1 MTSSESAGPG
11 GQSHTGK
18 LSSFALLTERA
29 FLYGWLSG
37 AATSTVRWLD
47 LLAVGVYVFD
57 RTGSPFQVALV
68 TIVRMLPLA
77 LFGALAGALAEHF
90 DRRRILYVAQVTMI
104 ATSVTLALLAVS
116 GALEVW
122 HLWVGGFLL
131 GCFWVADFSCRR
143 TMMAEA
149 AGPERVGIAMSLES
163 VTNNGT
169 RMLGPTLGGLLL
181 EWVGIEGAYWLSA
194 VGYVLALVCTL
205 RFPRFVRVE
214 GAASVG
220 LIASIV
226 EGVRYLRGDRTVMGV
241 LVVTLVFNLWAFPC
255 VSMVPVIGKD
265 ELGLSA
271 FPVGLLM
278 SAEGAGAFCGA
289 LLLVGLAPLRW
300 FRRLY
305 VGGVAL
311 YLAMALGFSQSPV
324 AVVAGG
330 CLLVAGLGGAA
341 FAAMQSTLVLM
352 NSAPAVRARMM
363 GLLSVFIGSG
373 PIGFLH
379 IGLMA
384 NLFGAPTAV
393 LVCTLEGL
401 SALLIV
407 WRIWPELLQLQ
418 GISELTGK
426 VAS

>member
-1 MTSSESAGPG
+1 MTSSRWAGPDG
-11 GQSHTGK
+11 
-18 LSSFALLTERA
+18 SSETAKKSPFALLGERA

-57 RTGSPFQVALV
+57 RTGSPFQVAMV
-68 TIVRMLPLA
+68 TIMRMLPLA
-77 LFGALAGALAEHF
+77 LFGALAGGLAEHF
-90 DRRRILYVAQVTMI
+90 DRRLILCGAQMTMI
-104 ATSVTLALLAVS
+104 VTSAVLALLAVT
-116 GALEVW
+116 GGLEIW
-122 HLWVGGFLL
+122 HLWLGGFVL
-131 GCFWVADFSCRR
+131 GCFWVVDFSCRR

-181 EWVGIEGAYWLSA
+181 ELVGLEGAYLLAA
-194 VGYVLALVCTL
+194 VGYVLAFACTV
-205 RFPRFVRVE
+205 RFPRFVKVE
-214 GAASVG
+214 GTDGVG
-220 LIASIV
+220 LFASIV
-226 EGVRYLRGDRTVMGV
+226 EGVRYLRSDRTVMGV
-241 LVVTLVFNLWAFPC
+241 LVVTVVFNLWAFPC

-265 ELGLSA
+265 VLGLSA

-278 SAEGAGAFCGA
+278 SAEGAGAFIGA
-289 LLLVGLAPLRW
+289 LVLVGVAPLRW

-311 YLAMALGFSQSPV
+311 YLAMALGFSQAGWP
-324 AVVAGG
+324 VVAGG
-330 CLLVAGLGGAA
+330 CLLIAGLGGAA
-341 FAAMQSTLVLM
+341 FASMQSTLVLM

-373 PIGFLH
+373 PIGFVH
-379 IGLMA
+379 IGWMA
-384 NLFGAPTAV
+384 NLLGAPTAV

-401 SALLIV
+401 AALAIV
-407 WRIWPELLQLQ
+407 WRVWPEVLHLQS
-418 GISELTGK
+418 IPELTGRT
-426 VAS
+426 AA